1 MAGTKGPRVKD
12 DLTKKRKRDTH
23 DSDGKPK
30 RHRRQSR
37 QSKANDTDDGLAPRQ
52 LKQTEAEAED
62 SQPLAT
68 FRPQD
73 VIRQSDDGDAG
84 WRVSRPMGGRMLD
97 IDPILTADEKHLILT
112 YNTSL
117 QIYSTADSL
126 LVRRIPITT
135 LDTSSAKGS
144 TPARIVATRLSK
156 NDPLLVWV
164 ICSDGHVYCVNWTRS
179 ETPQAAFQTASGT
192 AKALIVAPASYAA
205 TKEILIIAE
214 SDKASHMDVIAYNP
228 ADGGEAQPK
237 SLLTLKKQGHGLQLL
252 ECSDDGQVIVGALQ
266 DQLFFGT
273 AAGAAGNHEDLRY
286 DFISFDSPD
295 LITCIDLRR
304 RQRSSGS
311 RKVQSASDGAID
323 VIVGGARGSIYIY
336 RNVTAAVTPGKHHS
350 VKDGLEAQ
358 KHHWHRKAVHAVKWS
373 RDGNYFISGG
383 SENVL
388 VVWQVDTS
396 KKDFLPHLSGSV
408 ENIVVSAAGS
418 SYVLHMD
425 DNSAMILSTAEMK
438 PTTYVAGIQ
447 SAAVDSSEPKD
458 LLVRRVWD
466 TPEHV
471 GRPIPAAIRPTDPS
485 RLHVC
490 VGNGRQA
497 TMSGHFSAPFLQSF
511 DLESF
516 TSVSKQALART
527 QPTDVNLTNKG
538 HTIDEPLVTN
548 IAFSGDG
555 RWLASIDEWRP
566 ADRDVE
572 NISSDLREQFIRER
586 HEIYLKFWEVRND
599 GKSLALTSRINA
611 PHATKWPE
619 RILGLASDPTSSSFA
634 TIGADGVARIW
645 RPRARLDHGIAAKDE
660 HGKDA
665 YSWSCAQ
672 TIAVGN
678 GTSIDDGTD
687 LVDPTRAFEVQG
699 SVTFSED
706 GSTLFVAFGA
716 VDPGVVFA
724 IDVASARVV
733 RTLEGLWDG
742 KLQSIGALSSYIV
755 VLSDDLRVYDVV
767 GDELRYG
774 IAVPKIRGVSDL
786 LQLAVDHVSGHFAV
800 TLPIGGVSSIGVFDP
815 EKPEPLL
822 VRSTPHRIVSLV
834 SAPATSGF
842 IALDD
847 AAQVWVI
854 AEGSDPS
861 SLATVQPLQDLQLD
875 DGGNGSAPPADTPK
889 KARGEV
895 SIGDDDAMDV
905 GSEDELENGDAAPD
919 GDVDMAD
926 GGGDDDDDDDEE
938 DLNMNV
944 IPQQFLTEIF
954 DAAPAF
960 AAPSI
965 EDMFYKVT
973 GLLATKPL
981 AE

>member
-1 MAGTKGPRVKD
+1 MAGTKSPRVKD
-12 DLTKKRKRDTH
+12 DITKKRKRDTN
-23 DSDGKPK
+23 DSDGKTK
-30 RHRRQSR
+30 RHRQQQSLQNKVNGGGER
-37 QSKANDTDDGLAPRQ
+37 NNQQ
-52 LKQTEAEAED
+52 LKHIESGAEATD
-62 SQPLAT
+62 TQPLTT
-68 FRPQD
+68 FRPQEI
-73 VIRQSDDGDAG
+73 IRQSDDGDAG
-84 WRVSRPMGGRMLD
+84 WRVSKPMGGRILD

-117 QIYSTADSL
+117 QIYSTTDSL

-135 LDTSSAKGS
+135 LDTSCSQGS
-144 TPARIVATRLSK
+144 TPARLVATRLSK
-156 NDPLLVWV
+156 NDPQLVWV
-164 ICSDGHVYCVNWTRS
+164 ACSDGNVYCVNWTS
-179 ETPQAAFQTASGT
+179 NETPQPAFQTASGT
-192 AKALIVAPASYAA
+192 AKALIVAPASYAT
-205 TKEILIIAE
+205 TKEIVIIAE
-214 SDKASHMDVIAYNP
+214 SDKPSRMDVVAYNP
-228 ADGGEAQPK
+228 VDGSEAQTK
-237 SLLTLKKQGHGLQLL
+237 NLLTLKKQGHGLQIL
-252 ECSDDGQVIVGALQ
+252 ESSDDGQVIVGAFQ
-266 DQLFFGT
+266 DQIFFGT
-273 AAGAAGNHEDLRY
+273 ASGSAGNHEDLRY
-286 DFISFDSPD
+286 EFFSFDSPD
-295 LITCIDLRR
+295 LITCIDVRR

-311 RKVQSASDGAID
+311 RKAQSASDSAVD
-323 VIVGGARGSIYIY
+323 VIVGGARGSIFIY
-336 RNVTAAVTPGKHHS
+336 RNVISAVTSGKHQS
-350 VKDGLEAQ
+350 VQDGLDVQ

-388 VVWQVDTS
+388 VIWQVDTS

-408 ENIVVSAAGS
+408 ENIVVSATGS
-418 SYVLHMD
+418 SYVLHID
-425 DNSAMILSTAEMK
+425 DNSAMVLSTAEMK
-438 PTTYVAGIQ
+438 PTAYVAGIQ
-447 SAAVDSSEPKD
+447 SAAVDLSEPKD
-458 LLVRRVWD
+458 LLVRRLWD

-471 GRPIPAAIRPTDPS
+471 RRPIPAAIRPSDPS

-497 TMSGHFSAPFLQSF
+497 TMSGGFSAPLLQSF

-538 HTIDEPLVTN
+538 HAIDEPLVTN

-566 ADRDVE
+566 TDRDVE

-599 GKSLALTSRINA
+599 GVSLALVSRINA
-611 PHATKWPE
+611 PHATKYPE
-619 RILGLASDPTSSSFA
+619 KILGLASDPTSSSFA

-645 RPRARLDHGIAAKDE
+645 RPRVRLDNGVAVKDE
-660 HGKDA
+660 QGMEA
-665 YSWSCAQ
+665 FSWNCAQ
-672 TIAVGN
+672 AIAVGN
-678 GTSIDDGTD
+678 GMSIDDGTD
-687 LVDPTRAFEVQG
+687 LADPTTCSIEVQG

-716 VDPGVVFA
+716 GDSGVVFA
-724 IDVASARVV
+724 IDVASGRVV
-733 RTLEGLWDG
+733 KTLEGLWDG
-742 KLQSIGALSSYIV
+742 KLQSICALSSYIV
-755 VLSDDLRVYDVV
+755 VLSDELKVYDVV
-767 GDELRYG
+767 SDELRYG
-774 IAVPKIRGVSDL
+774 IVVPKIKGVSDL

-815 EKPEPLL
+815 ETSEPLL
-822 VRSTPHRIVSLV
+822 VRTTPHRIVSLI

-875 DGGNGSAPPADTPK
+875 DASASVVTRK
-889 KARGEV
+889 QTHEV
-895 SIGDDDAMDV
+895 LLGDDEIMDV
-905 GSEDELENGDAAPD
+905 GSEDELENGDATD

-926 GGGDDDDDDDEE
+926 DDDDDDDV
-938 DLNMNV
+938 NIQF
-944 IPQQFLTEIF
+944 IPQQMLTEVF

-973 GLLATKPL
+973 GMLATRPL
-981 AE
+981 AES

>member
-1 MAGTKGPRVKD
+1 MAVTKSPRVKD
-12 DLTKKRKRDTH
+12 GITKKRKREAN

-30 RHRRQSR
+30 RHRQQQSR
-37 QSKANDTDDGLAPRQ
+37 QNKINGSDELANQQSTNSEANTADAQ
-52 LKQTEAEAED
+52 LLTT
-62 SQPLAT
+62 L
-68 FRPQD
+68 RPQEI
-73 VIRQSDDGDAG
+73 IRQSDDGDAG
-84 WRVSRPMGGRMLD
+84 WRISKPMGGRMLD

-117 QIYSTADSL
+117 QIYSTTDSL

-135 LDTSSAKGS
+135 QDASSSQSS
-144 TPARIVATRLSK
+144 TPARLVATRLST
-156 NDPLLVWV
+156 NDPQLVWV
-164 ICSDGHVYCVNWTRS
+164 ACSDGNVYCVNWTRS
-179 ETPQAAFQTASGT
+179 ETAQPAFQTASGT
-192 AKALIVAPASYAA
+192 AKALIVAPASYAT

-214 SDKASHMDVIAYNP
+214 SDKPSRMDVIAYNP
-228 ADGGEAQPK
+228 VDGSEAQSK
-237 SLLTLKKQGHGLQLL
+237 SLLTLKKQGHGLQIL
-252 ECSDDGQVIVGALQ
+252 ETSDDGQVIVGAFQ
-266 DQLFFGT
+266 DQIFFGT
-273 AAGAAGNHEDLRY
+273 ASGSAANHEDLRY
-286 DFISFDSPD
+286 EFFSFDSPD

-311 RKVQSASDGAID
+311 RKAQSASDAAVD
-323 VIVGGARGSIYIY
+323 VIVGGARGSIFIY
-336 RNVTAAVTPGKHHS
+336 RNVISAVTSGKHHS
-350 VKDGLEAQ
+350 VKDGLDIQ

-408 ENIVVSAAGS
+408 ENIVVSATGS

-425 DNSAMILSTAEMK
+425 DNSAMVLSTAEMK
-438 PTTYVAGIQ
+438 PTAYIAGIQ

-471 GRPIPAAIRPTDPS
+471 RRPIPAAIRPTDPS

-497 TMSGHFSAPFLQSF
+497 TMSGDFSAPLLQTF

-538 HTIDEPLVTN
+538 HIIDEPLVTN

-555 RWLASIDEWRP
+555 QWLASIDEWRP
-566 ADRDVE
+566 ADRDVD

-599 GKSLALTSRINA
+599 GESLALVSRINA
-611 PHATKWPE
+611 PHATKYPE
-619 RILGLASDPTSSSFA
+619 RILGLASDPTCSSFA
-634 TIGADGVARIW
+634 TIGTDGVARIW
-645 RPRARLDHGIAAKDE
+645 RPRARLDNGVAVKDE
-660 HGKDA
+660 HGKDVF
-665 YSWSCAQ
+665 SWNCAQ
-672 TIAVGN
+672 AIAVGN
-678 GTSIDDGTD
+678 GMSVDDGTD
-687 LVDPTRAFEVQG
+687 LMDPTMCPSEVQG
-699 SVTFSED
+699 SVAFSED
-706 GSTLFVAFGA
+706 GSTLFVAYGA
-716 VDPGVVFA
+716 GESGVVFA

-733 RTLEGLWDG
+733 KTLEGLWDG
-742 KLQSIGALSSYIV
+742 KLQSICALSSYIV

-767 GDELRYG
+767 ADELRYG
-774 IAVPKIRGVSDL
+774 IVVPKITGASDL

-815 EKPEPLL
+815 ENSEPLL
-822 VRSTPHRIVSLV
+822 VRTTPHRIVSLI

-842 IALDD
+842 VALDD

-861 SLATVQPLQDLQLD
+861 SLATVQPLEDLQLD
-875 DGGNGSAPPADTPK
+875 DASGSVDTSK
-889 KARGEV
+889 QTDEV
-895 SIGDDDAMDV
+895 LLRDDDIMDL
-905 GSEDELENGDAAPD
+905 GSEDEMENGHVTD

-926 GGGDDDDDDDEE
+926 DEDDE
-938 DLNMNV
+938 DDVNIQV
-944 IPQQFLTEIF
+944 IPQQMLTEVF

-965 EDMFYKVT
+965 EDMFYKIT
-973 GLLATKPL
+973 GMLATKPL
-981 AE
+981 VES

>member
-1 MAGTKGPRVKD
+1 MAGTKSPRVKD
-12 DLTKKRKRDTH
+12 GTTKKRKRDTN

-30 RHRRQSR
+30 RHRQQRSLQNIVNGSDESVA
-37 QSKANDTDDGLAPRQ
+37 QNFKHTKPEAAGTQ
-52 LKQTEAEAED
+52 LSTTLGPSEI
-62 SQPLAT
+62 
-68 FRPQD
+68 
-73 VIRQSDDGDAG
+73 IRQSDDGDAG
-84 WRVSRPMGGRMLD
+84 WRVSKPMGGRMLD
-97 IDPILTADEKHLILT
+97 IDPILTADEKYLILT

-117 QIYSTADSL
+117 QIYSTIDSL

-135 LDTSSAKGS
+135 LDTSSSQVS
-144 TPARIVATRLSK
+144 TPARLVATRLSK
-156 NDPLLVWV
+156 NDPQLVWV
-164 ICSDGHVYCVNWTRS
+164 VCSDGNVYCVNWTRS
-179 ETPQAAFQTASGT
+179 ETPQPAFQTSSGT
-192 AKALIVAPASYAA
+192 AKALIVAPASYAT
-205 TKEILIIAE
+205 TKEILLIAE
-214 SDKASHMDVIAYNP
+214 SDKLNRMDVTAYNP
-228 ADGGEAQPK
+228 VKNSEAQSK
-237 SLLTLKKQGHGLQLL
+237 SLLTLKKQGHGLQIL
-252 ECSDDGQVIVGALQ
+252 ESSDDGQVIVGAFQ
-266 DQLFFGT
+266 DQIFFGT
-273 AAGAAGNHEDLRY
+273 ASGSADNHEDLRY
-286 DFISFDSPD
+286 EFFSFDSPD
-295 LITCIDLRR
+295 LITCIDLRQ
-304 RQRSSGS
+304 RQRSSGG
-311 RKVQSASDGAID
+311 RKAQSSSDSAVD
-323 VIVGGARGSIYIY
+323 VIVGGARGNIFIY
-336 RNVTAAVTPGKHHS
+336 RNVVSAVTSGKHHS
-350 VKDGLEAQ
+350 VKDGLDVQ

-408 ENIVVSAAGS
+408 ENIVVSATGS

-425 DNSAMILSTAEMK
+425 DNSAMVLSTAEMK
-438 PTTYVAGIQ
+438 PTAYIAGIQ

-471 GRPIPAAIRPTDPS
+471 RRPIPAAIRPTDPS

-497 TMSGHFSAPFLQSF
+497 TMSGDFSAPLLQSF
-511 DLESF
+511 DLKSF

-538 HTIDEPLVTN
+538 HAIDEPLVTN
-548 IAFSGDG
+548 IAFSADG

-566 ADRDVE
+566 TDRDVE

-599 GKSLALTSRINA
+599 GESLALVSRINA
-611 PHATKWPE
+611 PHATKYPE
-619 RILGLASDPTSSSFA
+619 KILGLASDPTCSSFA
-634 TIGADGVARIW
+634 TIGADGNARIW
-645 RPRARLDHGIAAKDE
+645 RPRARLDNGVAVKDE
-660 HGKDA
+660 HGKDVF
-665 YSWSCAQ
+665 SWNCTQ

-678 GTSIDDGTD
+678 GTSVDDGTD
-687 LVDPTRAFEVQG
+687 LADPTMCPIEVQG

-716 VDPGVVFA
+716 GDSGVVFV
-724 IDVASARVV
+724 IDVASGCVV
-733 RTLEGLWDG
+733 KTLEGLWDG
-742 KLQSIGALSSYIV
+742 KLQSICALSSYIV
-755 VLSDDLRVYDVV
+755 VLSNDLRVYDVV

-774 IAVPKIRGVSDL
+774 IVVPKISGVSDL

-815 EKPEPLL
+815 ENSEPLL
-822 VRSTPHRIVSLV
+822 VRTTPHRIVSLV
-834 SAPATSGF
+834 SAPSTSGF

-875 DGGNGSAPPADTPK
+875 DVSASVDDPKRAD
-889 KARGEV
+889 E
-895 SIGDDDAMDV
+895 ILLQEDEMMDV
-905 GSEDELENGDAAPD
+905 GSEDELENGDATD
-919 GDVDMAD
+919 GDVDMV
-926 GGGDDDDDDDEE
+926 DDDDDDD
-938 DLNMNV
+938 DINIQV
-944 IPQQFLTEIF
+944 IPQQMLTDVF

-965 EDMFYKVT
+965 EDLFYKIT
-973 GLLATKPL
+973 GMLATKPL
-981 AE
+981 AQS

>member
-1 MAGTKGPRVKD
+1 MAGTKSPRVKD
-12 DLTKKRKRDTH
+12 GMTKKRKRDTN

-30 RHRRQSR
+30 RHRQ
-37 QSKANDTDDGLAPRQ
+37 QGHQNKVNGGDGSVTQQA
-52 LKQTEAEAED
+52 KNAETGTAD
-62 SQPLAT
+62 SQPLTT
-68 FRPQD
+68 FRPQEI
-73 VIRQSDDGDAG
+73 IRQSDDGDAG
-84 WRVSRPMGGRMLD
+84 WKISKPMGGRMLD
-97 IDPILTADEKHLILT
+97 IDPILTEDEKHLIFT
-112 YNTSL
+112 YNTSI
-117 QIYSTADSL
+117 QIYSVADSL

-135 LDTSSAKGS
+135 LGTLSSKGS

-156 NDPLLVWV
+156 NDAQLVWV
-164 ICSDGHVYCVNWTRS
+164 VCSDGKVYCVNWTRS
-179 ETPQAAFQTASGT
+179 ETAQPAFQTASGT
-192 AKALIVAPASYAA
+192 ASALIVVPAPYAA
-205 TKEILIIAE
+205 LKEILVIAE
-214 SDKASHMDVIAYNP
+214 SDKASLMNVVAYNP
-228 ADGGEAQPK
+228 ILDGSEARPK
-237 SLLTLKKQGHGLQLL
+237 SLLTLQKQGHGLQIL
-252 ECSDDGQVIVGALQ
+252 ESSEDGQVIVGAFQ
-266 DQLFFGT
+266 DQIFFGT
-273 AAGAAGNHEDLRY
+273 ASGAAGSLEDLKY
-286 DFISFDSPD
+286 EFFSFDSPD
-295 LITCIDLRR
+295 LITCMDLRQ

-311 RKVQSASDGAID
+311 RKAQSALDSPID

-336 RNVTAAVTPGKHHS
+336 RDAIAAVTSGKQHLG
-350 VKDGLEAQ
+350 KDGLDVQ

-396 KKDFLPHLSGSV
+396 RKDFLPHLSGSV
-408 ENIVVSAAGS
+408 ENIVVSASGA

-425 DNSAMILSTAEMK
+425 DNSAMVLSTAEMK
-438 PTTYVAGIQ
+438 PTTYIAGIQ
-447 SAAVDSSEPKD
+447 SAAVDSSQPKD

-497 TMSGHFSAPFLQSF
+497 TMSGQFSAPLLQSF

-572 NISSDLREQFIRER
+572 NVSSDLREQFIRER

-599 GKSLALTSRINA
+599 GVSLALVSRING
-611 PHATKWPE
+611 PHSTKCPE
-619 RILGLASDPTSSSFA
+619 RVLGLASDATSSSFA
-634 TIGADGVARIW
+634 TIGADGITRIW
-645 RPRARLDHGIAAKDE
+645 RPRARLDNGVPVKDE
-660 HGKDA
+660 NGKDA
-665 YSWSCAQ
+665 FSWSCAQ
-672 TIAVGN
+672 AIAVGN

-687 LVDPTRAFEVQG
+687 LMDPTRPLNVQG

-716 VDPGVVFA
+716 VDSGIVFA
-724 IDVASARVV
+724 INVASGRVV
-733 RTLEGLWDG
+733 KTLEGLWGG
-742 KLQSIGALSSYIV
+742 KLQAIGALSTCIV
-755 VLSDDLRVYDVV
+755 VLSDELRVYDVV
-767 GDELRYG
+767 SDELRYG
-774 IAVPKIRGVSDL
+774 IAVPKIAGVYDL
-786 LQLAVDHVSGHFAV
+786 LQLAVDHISGHFAV
-800 TLPIGGVSSIGVFDP
+800 TLPVGGVSSIGIFDP
-815 EKPEPLL
+815 EFSEPLL
-822 VRSTPHRIVSLV
+822 VRTTPHRIVSLV

-875 DGGNGSAPPADTPK
+875 DVSAALRDTEK
-889 KARGEV
+889 STDEV
-895 SIGDDDAMDV
+895 MLDQDDDVMDE
-905 GSEDELENGDAAPD
+905 GSGDELDGDATD

-926 GGGDDDDDDDEE
+926 DDDDE
-938 DLNMNV
+938 DDIHIQV
-944 IPQQFLTEIF
+944 IPQQFLTDIF

-973 GLLATKPL
+973 GMLATKPL
-981 AE
+981 AES